1 MEMSVEDK
9 KNLTAYFREK
19 IEIHRAKLPTM
30 KEAIRISMEQHI
42 EKLEKTVKE
51 LEEEATFK
59 TL

>member
-1 MEMSVEDK
+1 MGMTVEDK
-9 KNLTAYFREK
+9 KKLAKYFREK